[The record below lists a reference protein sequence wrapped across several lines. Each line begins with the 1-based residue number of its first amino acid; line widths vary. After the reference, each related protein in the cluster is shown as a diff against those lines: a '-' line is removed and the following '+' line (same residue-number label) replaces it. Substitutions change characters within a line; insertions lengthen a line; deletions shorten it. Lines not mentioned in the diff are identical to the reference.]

1 MATEQI
7 KNPALI
13 ELFKLNREKL
23 NSLFSFY
30 KFTYPVIEKEV
41 VFFYISFIVE
51 PVFEKNSNRDKEQL
65 SAFLLSLYEK
75 ILELIGKNFLGNS
88 GRYPFFEAKFI
99 QCLEDSNEFLF
110 QNPDLYISSV
120 SNAIVNLGIVD
131 FLKLEN
137 WLSKFQ
143 KLNKKAITIQ
153 ELLDA
158 GKVCAWICG
167 MAQYRQ
173 KALEI
178 CKYLDVGLLEIA
190 LDISNI
196 RNINRENFI
205 ARLEADPWMHP
216 ANAIK
221 ENSPKKKFLLKRIGK
236 FIGFGGEFLTPPKV
250 EFLDNEFIVYDAKN
264 FYVLFSDI
272 FGSHLQRI
280 SEDTYLTL
288 ASEQSPP
295 VRTDFSIAKEGRV
308 KMKTDELEY
317 KPLANYSSYASNDT
331 TICITS
337 PYSHCLFVVGMG

>member
-7 KNPALI
+7 KNQILI

-41 VFFYISFIVE
+41 VFFYISFIIE
-51 PVFEKNSNRDKEQL
+51 PVIEKNSIRDKEVL

-88 GRYPFFEAKFI
+88 GRYPFFEGKFI
-99 QCLEDSNEFLF
+99 QCLEDSSEFLF
-110 QNPDLYISSV
+110 ENPDLYLSSI
-120 SNAIVNLGIVD
+120 SNAIVNLGTAD
-131 FLKLEN
+131 LSKLDT

-143 KLNKKAITIQ
+143 KLNKKAKTIQ
-153 ELLDA
+153 ELFDA
-158 GKVCAWICG
+158 GKITAWACG
-167 MAQYRQ
+167 MAQFRQ

-178 CKYLDVGLLEIA
+178 CKHLETELLEIA
-190 LDISNI
+190 LGISNI
-196 RNINRENFI
+196 RSINRDNFI
-205 ARLEADPWMHP
+205 TRLESDPWMSP
-216 ANAIK
+216 ETAMK
-221 ENSPKKKFLLKRIGK
+221 ENSPRKNFQLKRVGS

-250 EFLDNEFIVYDAKN
+250 EILDNEFIVYDAKN

-288 ASEQSPP
+288 ASEKTKPSA
-295 VRTDFSIAKEGRV
+295 TNFIFTKDGIV
-308 KMKTDELEY
+308 KHKTDELEY
-317 KPLANYSSYASNDT
+317 KPLANYSSYAANST
-331 TICITS
+331 TLCITS
-337 PYSHCLFVVGMG
+337 PYSHNLFVVGLG